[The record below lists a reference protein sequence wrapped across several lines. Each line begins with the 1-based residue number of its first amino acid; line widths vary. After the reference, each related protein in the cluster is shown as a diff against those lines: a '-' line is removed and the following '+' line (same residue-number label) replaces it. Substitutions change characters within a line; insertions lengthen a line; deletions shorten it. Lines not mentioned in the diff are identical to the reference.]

1 MLKFLEAHPLTT
13 GIQSQIF
20 LIIYIKLN
28 SSLLEKFSKYLSIY
42 NIYILIPIILYNL
55 QHPIS
60 RFISRYMLN
69 SEQQN
74 YEKSLHYLYE
84 ENEKAQIR

>member
-1 MLKFLEAHPLTT
+1 MKF
-13 GIQSQIF
+13 I
-20 LIIYIKLN
+20 
-28 SSLLEKFSKYLSIY
+28 SSFQFFSI
-42 NIYILIPIILYNL
+42 